1 MEEAPENTTVFPDD
15 SRPLWKRGYL
25 LKLNF
30 ITLSMVLFSS
40 ANGYDG
46 SIMGGLLALPY
57 WNQFM
62 HHPSGAYLGWI
73 PAIYWIGNFIGFP
86 IAAWVA
92 NRYGRKI
99 GIYLGFSFLLL
110 GVVMQT
116 AAQNEATFTYSRL
129 FIGFASAWLGN
140 AAPLLINEIA
150 HPKKRSIANARFMVG
165 WYFGGTLC
173 SWVVFA
179 CRDIASD
186 WCWRIPV
193 LIQITLPVMALPGF
207 VMAPE
212 SPRWLIS
219 VGRVEQ
225 ATEILSTQHAGGNK
239 NDPLVHE
246 IQAAI
251 NEKKEACTNASYA
264 DMFKTPGN
272 RHRLFISVT
281 LGVFSQWAGNGIV
294 SYYLPLILNS
304 IGITSTTYQTLIS
317 SCLNVWNL
325 LWDIAAATSVD
336 KLGRRFLF
344 LTSASIMLVSFIVI
358 TGLSTTFAQ
367 TESAVFG
374 LVVIPFLFIIFTG
387 YDIAMTPFLTAY
399 PCEIWSFT
407 QRSRGLTV
415 TWCSSVVALFL
426 NTFANAIALEA
437 IQWRYYFV

>member
-239 NDPLVHE
+239 NDPL
-246 IQAAI
+246 
-251 NEKKEACTNASYA
+251 
-264 DMFKTPGN
+264 
-272 RHRLFISVT
+272 
-281 LGVFSQWAGNGIV
+281 AGNGIV

-437 IQWRYYFV
+437 IQWRYYFTRGHSLEQMAVIFDGNDSEVILAAGTREKTDSPVIGGAKNACKQ